1 MTGDRIPGES
11 ALNTAR
17 GAITLPGWLA
27 AVCRALIVLALPPF
41 LVLTAVRLVM
51 SEAFVRLEYG
61 RPGFPADRYGFT
73 PDERLR
79 YAPYTVRYL
88 LDNEP
93 IDYLAALE
101 HDGAPLFT
109 QKELGHMY
117 DVQGVTRAA
126 FGVHLAASALLLAAA
141 LALGWRRET
150 RRALRQG
157 FFEGGVLTILLMLTA
172 IVLALANW
180 DFFFTGFHRLFFEG
194 DSWLFS
200 TRSTLIRLFPERF
213 WFDAAL
219 AIGGLTFAGALSAI
233 AGAQLAAR
241 RGKQTGTH

>member
-1 MTGDRIPGES
+1 MTDDSIPGES
-11 ALNTAR
+11 SPGATR
-17 GAITLPGWLA
+17 GAVRLPGWLA
-27 AVCRALIVLALPPF
+27 TVCRTVIVLALPPF

-51 SEAFVRLEYG
+51 SEAFIRLEYG

-93 IDYLAALE
+93 MDYLAALE
-101 HDGAPLFT
+101 HGGAPLFT
-109 QKELGHMY
+109 QKELGHMR
-117 DVQGVTRAA
+117 DVQRVTQVA

-141 LALGWRRET
+141 LALGWRHET

-172 IVLALANW
+172 IVLALTNW
-180 DFFFTGFHRLFFEG
+180 DFFFTSFHKLFFEG

-200 TRSTLIRLFPERF
+200 TRATLIRLFPERF

-219 AIGGLTFAGALSAI
+219 AIGGLTFMGTLSAI
-233 AGAQLAAR
+233 AGARLAAR
-241 RGKQTGTH
+241 HSK

>member
-1 MTGDRIPGES
+1 MTGDLRPDETTLDSG
-11 ALNTAR
+11 R
-17 GAITLPGWLA
+17 GASWLPGWLV

-51 SEAFVRLEYG
+51 SEAFIRLEYS

-73 PDERLR
+73 AEERLR
-79 YAPYTVRYL
+79 YAPHTVRYL

-109 QKELGHMY
+109 PKELRHMH

-126 FGVHLAASALLLAAA
+126 FRVHLLATALLLLAA
-141 LALGWRRET
+141 LALGSRREN
-150 RRALRQG
+150 RRTLRQG
-157 FFEGGVLTILLMLTA
+157 VFEGGVLTLLLMLTA

-233 AGAQLAAR
+233 AVARLAAR
-241 RGKQTGTH
+241 RTR

>member
-1 MTGDRIPGES
+1 MTDDSIPGES
-11 ALNTAR
+11 SPGATR
-17 GAITLPGWLA
+17 GAVRLPGWLA
-27 AVCRALIVLALPPF
+27 TVCRTVIVLALPPF

-51 SEAFVRLEYG
+51 SEAFIRLEYG

-93 IDYLAALE
+93 MDYLAALE
-101 HDGAPLFT
+101 HGGAPLFT
-109 QKELGHMY
+109 QKELGHMR
-117 DVQGVTRAA
+117 DVQRVTQVA

-141 LALGWRRET
+141 LALGWRHET

-180 DFFFTGFHRLFFEG
+180 DFFFTGFHKLFFEG

-200 TRSTLIRLFPERF
+200 TRATLIRLFPERF

-219 AIGGLTFAGALSAI
+219 AIGGLTFMGTLSAI
-233 AGAQLAAR
+233 AGARLAAR
-241 RGKQTGTH
+241 HSK

>member
-1 MTGDRIPGES
+1 MADDPRSDEA
-11 ALNTAR
+11 ALNNGR
-17 GAITLPGWLA
+17 GAIRLPRWLA
-27 AVCRALIVLALPPF
+27 AVCRTLIVLALPPF

-51 SEAFVRLEYG
+51 SEAFVRLEYS

-73 PDERLR
+73 ADERLR

-88 LDNEP
+88 LRSEP

-101 HDGAPLFT
+101 HGGAPLFT
-109 QKELGHMY
+109 PKELRHMH
-117 DVQGVTRAA
+117 DVQRVTRAA
-126 FGVHLAASALLLAAA
+126 FGVHLAASALLLEAA
-141 LALGWRRET
+141 LALGWQRET

-157 FFEGGVLTILLMLTA
+157 FFEAGLLTILLMLTA

-233 AGAQLAAR
+233 AGARLAR
-241 RGKQTGTH
+241 